1 MRKNFFLF
9 FVAALFFTSNLFA
22 FQAFQSKEQMRELSN
37 QFMAAIVAL
46 DVQGGF
52 KLLQPYFRTSSPEE
66 FAKLQIQTISQ
77 LDAYADKFGFPIGFE
92 FIKEEKIGDFLI
104 RYTYLEKY
112 ETSLLRWT
120 FVFYKPKG
128 EWLFNSLSWD
138 ENLQPVFDQ

>member
-1 MRKNFFLF
+1 MKKVFFLSLIAVF
-9 FVAALFFTSNLFA
+9 LLDSNLFA
-22 FQAFQSKEQMRELSN
+22 FQSFQSKEQTRELSN

-46 DVQGGF
+46 DVQGAF
-52 KLLQPYFRTSSPEE
+52 KLLQPYFRTTTQEE

-92 FIKEEKIGDFLI
+92 FIKEEKVGDFLI

-138 ENLQPVFDQ
+138 ESLQPVFDK

>member
-1 MRKNFFLF
+1 MKKNFFLF
-9 FVAALFFTSNLFA
+9 WVATFIFSSNLFA
-22 FQAFQSKEQMRELSN
+22 FQTFQSKEQMRELSN

-52 KLLQPYFRTSSPEE
+52 KLLQPYFRTNNPEE

-92 FIKEEKIGDFLI
+92 FIKEEKVGDFLI

-138 ENLQPVFDQ
+138 ENLQTVFDK